1 MVGASLHFCLALLLL
16 YLRRASDRGAKR
28 RTDTAR
34 VLKTGFVACW
44 RATVGCWAGCSSL
57 SVAWRPC
64 RCSTPGRPRPQAPD
78 TPRAAAL
85 SGSCSN
91 AARRGN
97 SFGLLRSPSSRR
109 RPSCARLAGSAAANS
124 AARCVAPEFMPNLEP
139 AARGRHAELAW
150 LAPTGCIGHPAPM
163 CACSQRQL
171 PRGQRRRPRRTG
183 RPHCERARAR
193 ACRLAAGAG
202 CASLCGRRSGGTG
215 ARSFVIQ
222 EDSIRCTRG
231 CSRRR

>member
-64 RCSTPGRPRPQAPD
+64 RCSTPGRPASARHPAGSGALRLVLER
-78 TPRAAAL
+78 RAA
-85 SGSCSN
+85 
-91 AARRGN
+91 RQFFR
-97 SFGLLRSPSSRR
+97 PSAFAELPTT

-193 ACRLAAGAG
+193 ACRLAAGVG
-202 CASLCGRRSGGTG
+202 RASRAERRPRNAL
-215 ARSFVIQ
+215 ARALTLTLTLNLTT
-222 EDSIRCTRG
+222 DPDH
-231 CSRRR
+231 

>member
-1 MVGASLHFCLALLLL
+1 
-16 YLRRASDRGAKR
+16 
-28 RTDTAR
+28 
-34 VLKTGFVACW
+34 
-44 RATVGCWAGCSSL
+44 L

-64 RCSTPGRPRPQAPD
+64 RCSTPGRPANARHPAGSGALRLVLER
-78 TPRAAAL
+78 RAAQQFF
-85 SGSCSN
+85 
-91 AARRGN
+91 R
-97 SFGLLRSPSSRR
+97 PSAFAEL
-109 RPSCARLAGSAAANS
+109 PTTAKSCARLAGSAAANS